1 MRIDVRKH
9 IFVGLERD
17 RNLFFRRAQAAGIV
31 QFVDSHCRSTSETP
45 ASVQNIAHAIKVVQG
60 LEVMEQEDV
69 DDLVKGG
76 TVANEILALKHKDE
90 QLREER
96 RMLRQEVA
104 RVEVFGRFSH
114 DDLAYLQESGGR
126 EVQFFCSKKGT
137 SDDVA
142 ENEGLFYIGSDHGLD
157 YFLSVQPKKTN
168 YEGMIE
174 MRIERSLDSLQSR
187 LEETESELS
196 AIDDQLKGYAKYND
210 LLHKALIAEMN
221 VHSLAVNREF
231 VESEVDDTVFAVTGW
246 IPENRR
252 AELDRLLE
260 KCHVHSEEV
269 AIEEEDSV
277 PTYLENSG
285 FSGVGEDL
293 VHIYDT
299 PATTDKDPSLWVL
312 GSFAVFFAIILS
324 DGGYGFLFLALA
336 GFLWYKFPK
345 AEGMARR
352 MMKLTTLLSITCII
366 WGVVTNSF
374 FGIGFSIDHPT
385 KALSVLDMMAE
396 SKAAYH
402 FEQRDQVYS
411 EWVQKFPA
419 LEGMS
424 DPNAVLRAA
433 STDVDGDM
441 KYPMLDKF
449 RDNILLE
456 IALFIGVVH
465 VSLGLLRYI
474 GRSPAGLGWIL
485 FLIGGY
491 LYTPA
496 YLNATSFLH
505 FIFGIDK
512 AQAAE
517 SGYHLLVGGIGI
529 AMVIAIVQDKLFGL
543 LEVANL
549 IQVFADVLS
558 YLRLYALG
566 LAGGIV
572 SATVNDMAGSVSVVF
587 GLILLVIGH
596 LVNIVLSLMGGVIHG
611 LRLNF
616 IEWYHYC
623 FDGGGKMFQ
632 PLKMM
637 KIK

>member
-1 MRIDVRKH
+1 MRIDVRKQ
-9 IFVGLERD
+9 IFVGLEGD
-17 RNLFFRRAQAAGIV
+17 RSLFFRRAQAVGIV
-31 QFVDSHCRSTSETP
+31 QFVDSHSRATAETP
-45 ASVQNIAHAIKVVQG
+45 SSVQNIAHAIKVVQG
-60 LEVMEQEDV
+60 LEVMEQEEV
-69 DDLVKGG
+69 HDLSKWKN
-76 TVANEILALKHKDE
+76 VADEILALKHKDE
-90 QLREER
+90 QLHEER

-114 DDLAYLQESGGR
+114 DDIAYLQEQGGR
-126 EVQFFCSKKGT
+126 DVQFFCSKKGT
-137 SDDVA
+137 SDQVT
-142 ENEGLFYIGSDHGLD
+142 ENEGLFYVGSDHGLD
-157 YFLSVQPKKTN
+157 YFLSVQPKKSS
-168 YEGMIE
+168 YDGMIE
-174 MRIERSLDSLQSR
+174 MRIDRSLDDLHGRLQEVE
-187 LEETESELS
+187 LELVAVED
-196 AIDDQLKGYAKYND
+196 AIKVYAKYND
-210 LLHKALIAEMN
+210 LLHKALISGMN
-221 VHSLAVNREF
+221 VHSLDVNREY
-231 VESEVDDTVFAVTGW
+231 VESEVEDRVFAVTGW

-252 AELDRLLE
+252 GELDRLLE

-277 PTYLENSG
+277 PTYLENTG
-285 FSGVGEDL
+285 FAGVGEDL
-293 VHIYDT
+293 VRIYDT

-312 GSFAVFFAIILS
+312 GSFAVFFAMILS

-336 GFLWYKFPK
+336 GFLWFKFPN
-345 AEGMARR
+345 AEGLTRR
-352 MMKLTTLLSITCII
+352 MMKLTTLLAVTCII
-366 WGVVTNSF
+366 WGAVTNSF
-374 FGIGFSIDHPT
+374 FGISFSIDHPT
-385 KALSVLDMMAE
+385 RALSVLDMMAE

-402 FEQRDQVYS
+402 FEQRDEVYA
-411 EWVQKFPA
+411 EWIEKFPA

-424 DPNAVLRAA
+424 DSNAVLRAA
-433 STDVDGDM
+433 STEVDGDM

-474 GRSPAGLGWIL
+474 GRSPAGFGWIL

-517 SGYHLLVGGIGI
+517 SGYHLLVGGIGL
-529 AMVIAIVQDKLFGL
+529 AMVIAILQDKLLGL
-543 LEVANL
+543 LEIANL

-572 SATVNDMAGSVSVVF
+572 SATVNDMAGSASVVF
-587 GLILLVIGH
+587 GLILLVLGH
-596 LVNIVLSLMGGVIHG
+596 IVNIALSLMGGVIHG